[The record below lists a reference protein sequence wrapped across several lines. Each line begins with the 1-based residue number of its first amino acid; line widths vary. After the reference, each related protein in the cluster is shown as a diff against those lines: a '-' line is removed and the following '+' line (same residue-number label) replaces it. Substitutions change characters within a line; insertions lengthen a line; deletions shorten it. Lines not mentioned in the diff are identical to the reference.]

1 MQINSYMYMC
11 VCMSR
16 CLFVR
21 GRNNFKLRLAN
32 SKELTKVEKGGLREI
47 FLQWISPFLPFPLQ
61 ATTDQ
66 TAEEKQSSQ

>member
-11 VCMSR
+11 VCMSK
-16 CLFVR
+16 CLFVI
-21 GRNNFKLRLAN
+21 GGNSFKLGLAN
-32 SKELTKVEKGGLREI
+32 SKELTKVERGGPREI
-47 FLQWISPFLPFPLQ
+47 FLQLQ